1 MADPSLIETG
11 IKIGHHAHDH
21 ELDGA
26 GKAALK
32 GAHPELRGKG
42 LIDPSSYAMSKASSA
57 ALNGAGVLTL
67 FFGLYYGLKSL
78 VQPAIAAF
86 AGAGAEIITGLVVAA
101 LTGAIWYGGKHFMQA
116 YGEANEHNQTLT
128 GRIKRGLG
136 LGRDREQTASLG
148 AGRFIPEMDGT
159 VITPAGPLNAPVT
172 ITASPYVE
180 ESPNRQRPAFIS
192 NILEKGPRSFD
203 PTDIL
208 ARREAER
215 AAGDLTRT

>member
-1 MADPSLIETG
+1 MAEPGLIETG

-26 GKAALK
+26 GKAVSKATD
-32 GAHPELRGKG
+32 PELRGRG
-42 LIDPSSYAMSKASSA
+42 PVNPTGYAFSKATSA
-57 ALNGAGVLTL
+57 AMTGAGVLTL
-67 FFGLYYGLKSL
+67 FFGLYYGLKS
-78 VQPAIAAF
+78 IASSLIPAF
-86 AGAGAEIITGLVVAA
+86 AGAEIVTGLLVAA

-128 GRIKRGLG
+128 SRIKRGLG

-159 VITPAGPLNAPVT
+159 VITPAGPMNAPVT
-172 ITASPYVE
+172 IAASPYVE
-180 ESPNRQRPAFIS
+180 ESPNRQRPAFVS

-208 ARREAER
+208 ARRAEER
-215 AAGDLTRT
+215 AASDVTRT